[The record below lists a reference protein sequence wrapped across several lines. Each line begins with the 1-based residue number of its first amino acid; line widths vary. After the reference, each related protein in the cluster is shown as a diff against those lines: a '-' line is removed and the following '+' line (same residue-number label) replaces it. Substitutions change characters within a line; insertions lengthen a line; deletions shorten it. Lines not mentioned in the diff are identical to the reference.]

1 MTPEENEDWL
11 YLKSKMDNEGFHY
24 CFVHYSRFEEIK
36 DKKFHELK
44 NLYINTAKELEDYI
58 NNKCKEDLDD
68 E

>member
-1 MTPEENEDWL
+1 MKSEELEDWF

-36 DKKFHELK
+36 DEKFHELR
-44 NLYINTAKELEDYI
+44 NLYIKTAKELEDYI

-68 E
+68 G